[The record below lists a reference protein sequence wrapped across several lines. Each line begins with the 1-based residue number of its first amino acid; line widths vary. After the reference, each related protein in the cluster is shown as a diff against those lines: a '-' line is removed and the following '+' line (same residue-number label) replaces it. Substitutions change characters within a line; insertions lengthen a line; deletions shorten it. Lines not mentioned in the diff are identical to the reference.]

1 MCGIVGFIGQEQAA
15 PILLDGLAHLEYRG
29 YDSAGVAV
37 ISAQGKLQVEK
48 AVGRLKVLSEQ
59 IHGGADLEGCI
70 GLGHTRWAT
79 HGAPNIINSHPHVS
93 ENGKFAVI
101 HNGIIENYVEIKEF
115 LIGQGIRFKSETDTE
130 VVAQLLEFYYNEC
143 HDFLE
148 AVGRV
153 LRRIEGAYALGML
166 CADCPDRIIA
176 ARKDAPLL
184 LGYGEDCNFL
194 ASDVTAIIKHT
205 RDVAYMEDGEVAVLT
220 RDGIEVYDALEQKV
234 EKKHFTIDWEVSAA
248 EKGGY
253 QHFMLKEI
261 MEQPEALR
269 RAISPRLKDGRVVFD
284 DLKLPVEKMRE
295 FTRIFI
301 VACGSSYHVGM
312 IGKYNLEHLL
322 RRNVEVVL
330 ASEFRYSDPIVDD
343 KSLVIVIS
351 QSGET
356 LDTMAALREAK
367 KRGGY
372 ILSIVN
378 VVGSSIARESDDVL
392 YTWAGPEI
400 AVATTKAYSTQ
411 LAVLDMIGLAFGSAL
426 GTVKKEEYDEAVTE
440 LQKLPEKMERFLASD
455 SCKDIPKYASQYFNH
470 SSVFF
475 IGRNLDYAL
484 GLEGSLKLKEIS
496 YIHSEAYASGELKH
510 GTISLIEDGTLV
522 IALGTYAPLF
532 DKAMSN
538 VVEVKA
544 RGADVLALT
553 TESHRE
559 EMEKTVENVI
569 TVPDTASMLLPS
581 LGVVPLQLLAYYIAL
596 QRGCDIDKPRN
607 LAKSVTVE

>member
-184 LGYGEDCNFL
+184 LGYGKGCNFL

-220 RDGIEVYDALEQKV
+220 REGIEVYDALEQKV

-269 RAISPRLKDGRVVFD
+269 RAISPRIKDGRVVFD

-411 LAVLDMIGLAFGSAL
+411 LAVLDMIGLAFGEAL
-426 GTVKKEEYDEAVTE
+426 GTVKKEEYNEAVAE
-440 LQKLPEKMERFLASD
+440 LQKLPEKMEQFLASE
-455 SCKDIPKYASQYFNH
+455 SCEAIPKYASQYFNH
-470 SSVFF
+470 NSVFF

-522 IALGTYAPLF
+522 VALGLYGPLF
-532 DKAMSN
+532 EKAMSN
-538 VVEVKA
+538 VIEVKA
-544 RGADVLALT
+544 RGASVLALT
-553 TESHRE
+553 TESGKAE
-559 EMEKTVENVI
+559 LEKRVDALL
-569 TVPDTASMLLPS
+569 TVPDTELMFLPS
-581 LGVVPLQLLAYYIAL
+581 LGVVSLQLFAYYIAL